1 MIAGIVMSIIIGL
14 SSALNPMYIDEDFFA
29 SNLDAQAIM
38 DENNFTTQEEIENY
52 VIDYIETATA
62 TRDIDKGGNI
72 IENSRQYLEN
82 NYSNFTWL
90 KRGNRLTSDVTGAI
104 PLNMKGPDFPAS
116 DFEAA
121 VEASDIVSSY
131 GGCGSIAMVGILD
144 YFARFLNYSEIMADP
159 YNSQDR
165 IELATKVFVE
175 TPQVNLFN
183 NTIVFPGDYK
193 EACNKIL
200 SDFGL
205 ANVISCDYRGTL
217 LKGGI
222 KDTLLDIIVEK
233 IDEGLPVTM
242 YTGIMS
248 GSGKFTKHY
257 TNICGYEKWL
267 GYDSNGNTMEKYFL
281 EARLNFS
288 DYQDTYI
295 CDDNIL
301 DSGMMGIIY
310 YDINYNNFWQVNAS
324 DFAEEFV
331 NSAGQGQYFFYNITQ
346 PVTMASGFSFNT
358 NRLRCSYIE
367 NQYLVLSANRN
378 NVVDAYLEIQWW
390 CGVQR
395 VSFTSALWSSM
406 EAMGVNGK
414 FSIQIYKNNQWQ
426 DYITYDLLTMSTSR
440 DSPDSHVVLFP
451 RGTTNF
457 RFYAKH
463 NYPSGDRN
471 KGRIVLDNIDIRYH

>member
-1 MIAGIVMSIIIGL
+1 MIAGIVMSIVIGL
-14 SSALNPMYIDEDFFA
+14 STALNPMCIDVDFFT

-38 DENNFTTQEEIENY
+38 DKNNFTTQEEIEEY
-52 VIDYIETATA
+52 VLEYIETETA
-62 TRDIDKGGNI
+62 TIDIDKGGGSKI
-72 IENSRQYLEN
+72 SAELILEDK
-82 NYSNFTWL
+82 YSDYTWL
-90 KRGNRLTSDVTGAI
+90 NRGKKRTSDVTGAI
-104 PLNMKGPDFPAS
+104 PLNMKGPNFPAS
-116 DFEAA
+116 DFDAA
-121 VEASDIVSSY
+121 VEASGIVSSY

-159 YNSQDR
+159 YNSLDR

-175 TPQVNLFN
+175 TPQFEWFDK
-183 NTIVFPGDYK
+183 TIVFPWDYK
-193 EACNKIL
+193 NACNKIL
-200 SDFGL
+200 RDFGL
-205 ANVISCDYRGTL
+205 ANVLSCNYRGTL
-217 LKGGI
+217 LEGGI
-222 KDTLLDIIVEK
+222 KDTLLEIIIEK

-242 YTGIMS
+242 YTGLMS
-248 GSGKFTKHY
+248 GSGNFAQHY
-257 TNICGYEKWL
+257 TNILGYEKWL
-267 GYDSNGNTMEKYFL
+267 GYDSDGNTLEKYIL
-281 EARLNFS
+281 EARLNFKEHNA
-288 DYQDTYI
+288 TYF
-295 CDDNIL
+295 CDDIIL
-301 DSGMMGIIY
+301 DTGMMGIIY
-310 YDINYNNFWQVNAS
+310 YDINYNNFWQVKAS

-331 NSAGQGQYFFYNITQ
+331 NNAGQGQYFFYNINQ
-346 PVTMASGFSFNT
+346 PVTMGSGFSFNT

-367 NQYLVLSANRN
+367 NKYLVLSANRK

-414 FSIQIYKNNQWQ
+414 FSVQIYKDNRWQ

-463 NYPSGDRN
+463 NFPSGDRN
-471 KGRIVLDNIDIRYH
+471 KGRIVLDNIDIRFH